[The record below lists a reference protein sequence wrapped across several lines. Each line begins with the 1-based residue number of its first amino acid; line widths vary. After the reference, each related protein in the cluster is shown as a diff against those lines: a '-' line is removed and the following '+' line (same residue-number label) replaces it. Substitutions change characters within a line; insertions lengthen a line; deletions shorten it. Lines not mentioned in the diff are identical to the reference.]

1 MGVSACAGLRA
12 ALVRAS
18 PNTAVKAWHT
28 PRPVAVRRSEP
39 PKCGATRP
47 SFSRFLVR
55 LPGLKDL
62 FIFLFFSW
70 KWATAEG
77 RAVSRGTLVFIFLFC
92 LHVYFSAGIKKR
104 PRRGEGYTNFKNPPG
119 FPRVIRESKT
129 HCADCSIGIIIIFS
143 CSSVSAL
150 IIFFAPFPPY
160 KLCAGCRG
168 HMREVLIFRAER

>member
-1 MGVSACAGLRA
+1 MLRPDNRHGSGSADSGRVCVCG
-12 ALVRAS
+12 AS
-18 PNTAVKAWHT
+18 CRLSAQAPTPPQKARHT

-119 FPRVIRESKT
+119 SGNPRI
-129 HCADCSIGIIIIFS
+129 
-143 CSSVSAL
+143 
-150 IIFFAPFPPY
+150 
-160 KLCAGCRG
+160 
-168 HMREVLIFRAER
+168 